1 MTRPGPSSTQVA
13 EPDGSACIALPE
25 SPTTGY
31 RWELEDPGQDV
42 HVERSDFVS
51 SAPALAGGGGT
62 RTFHVHLRGLPALEL
77 AFVLRRA
84 WESHCIE
91 RRIVTITK
99 P

>member
-1 MTRPGPSSTQVA
+1 M
-13 EPDGSACIALPE
+13 
-25 SPTTGY
+25 
-31 RWELEDPGQDV
+31 
-42 HVERSDFVS
+42 ERSDFVS